1 MDERIILL
9 TCPVLCSPFT
19 TRSFSSSDH
28 VKRHMRIHTGEKPYK
43 CEYCPRAFTQKND
56 LVKHTRSHIGENTYK
71 CKECPAA
78 YRLFNDL
85 KVHARTHQKTIR
97 DLMGLGDVVQ
107 EGRSVNVS
115 YTSSKYEDE
124 EAVETLQM
132 KVEPAGECLGI

>member
-1 MDERIILL
+1 MLHVLETYIYF
-9 TCPVLCSPFT
+9 LCSFT
-19 TRSFSSSDH
+19 SSDH
-28 VKRHMRIHTGEKPYK
+28 VKRHMRIHTGEKPFK

-97 DLMGLGDVVQ
+97 ELLGVPLK
-107 EGRSVNVS
+107 NA
-115 YTSSKYEDE
+115 E
-124 EAVETLQM
+124 EVEATAAVATLQM
-132 KVEPAGECLGI
+132 KVEPAGEYITP